1 MSATHFSGGAVAYSD
16 AVKSSFEN
24 NVLISVSQDDV
35 VGIKKKKKVV
45 VMQIVCVYTTRGRI
59 SL

>member
-1 MSATHFSGGAVAYSD
+1 MCATHFSGGAVAYSA

-35 VGIKKKKKVV
+35 VGI
-45 VMQIVCVYTTRGRI
+45 Q
-59 SL
+59 